1 MIMGRSGFV
10 RVCSPLVGQ
19 AEQLTHYAATLVVG
33 LLDHALARQSRSG
46 DGSRTA
52 GRTVRSAPIP
62 PAHLRVDDNGCVENV
77 NRNLDAVPVHP
88 LKE

>member
-33 LLDHALARQSRSG
+33 LLDQRSRG
-46 DGSRTA
+46 KVVAAMGHEPRDGRCDRRPSHQLTCESMTTGASRMST
-52 GRTVRSAPIP
+52 GISMPSPSIP
-62 PAHLRVDDNGCVENV
+62 
-77 NRNLDAVPVHP
+77 
-88 LKE
+88 